1 MASDR
6 DIVTRHVGQRIRE
19 LREARGIAPR
29 TLADHLDISV
39 AELDRF
45 ENGEERIAPNLL
57 GTMARLCRVGID
69 WFFRDAPAGE
79 HTMIAPSD
87 DDTVGR
93 FMALPEAPKM
103 MRAFV
108 AIPDWEGRQTVVN
121 FARMFASQSSSR

>member
-6 DIVTRHVGQRIRE
+6 DIVARHVGQRIRE

-45 ENGEERIAPNLL
+45 ESGEERIAPNLL

-69 WFFRDAPAGE
+69 WFFRDAPPGD

-103 MRAFV
+103 MRAFI

-121 FARMFASQSSSR
+121 FARMFASQAR